1 VHEDPVLAA
10 ADAYSYIH
18 LIIVA
23 GIIIFAGG
31 VRLVVHN
38 PVSGSMPPSGRFALC
53 GGVGVY
59 LLGVTG
65 FRWRIAGERSTASA
79 LSAVALFLVAAFGGA
94 WPAWSIAAAMA
105 VILGLLCAAESR
117 GRGELTASAATRSR
131 SDGH

>member
-1 VHEDPVLAA
+1 MPSGPRNGCATHADPVLAA

-38 PVSGSMPPSGRFALC
+38 SVSAPMPPSGRFALC
-53 GGVGVY
+53 GGVAVY
-59 LLGVTG
+59 LLGVAG
-65 FRWRIAGERSTASA
+65 FRWRIAGERSPAKCRWPP
-79 LSAVALFLVAAFGGA
+79 LALFLVAALGGA

-105 VILGLLCAAESR
+105 VVLGLLCAAESR
-117 GRGELTASAATRSR
+117 VGAS
-131 SDGH
+131 